1 MPDSDQDAIL
11 ATGVGVTSAIGQGKD
26 RFIEALLNGHSNFSV
41 MKRPGRQYLPEGQVE
56 AGTGATRFLGAE
68 IPSFAVPDIVPR
80 TVVRT
85 ASLSGQVALTTLHE
99 AWNDA
104 RLAEVDPARVGLVV
118 GGSNIQQ
125 RELTLAHE
133 TYRGRLQFLRPTYGL
148 SFMDSDVCGMCTEV
162 FGIRGLAYTLGG
174 ASASGQLAVIHAIQ
188 AVESGQ
194 VDVCIALG
202 ALMDLSYWECQGFR
216 ALGAMGSDVFAH
228 EPERAC
234 RPFDKRRDGFIFG
247 ECSGAVVV
255 EKARSAARRATE
267 PYARVAGWAVQM
279 DANRNPNPSFDGEVS
294 VLNKTLAKAGLA
306 PETIDYI
313 NPHGT
318 GSTLGDTTELKAIEH
333 CGLKHAHINAT
344 KSLVGHGLSAAGAV
358 EMVATL
364 LQMRARR
371 LHPMRNLD
379 EAMDDSFNW
388 ARQPVDHAIQR
399 AVKMSLG
406 FSGINTAVCV
416 ERL

>member
-1 MPDSDQDAIL
+1 MADAG
-11 ATGVGVTSAIGQGKD
+11 A
-26 RFIEALLNGHSNFSV
+26 R
-41 MKRPGRQYLPEGQVE
+41 
-56 AGTGATRFLGAE
+56 ATRFLGAE
-68 IPSFAVPDIVPR
+68 IPSLAVPDIVPR

-104 RLAEVDPARVGLVV
+104 RLHDLDPARVGLVV
-118 GGSNIQQ
+118 GGSNFQQ
-125 RELTLAHE
+125 RELALTHE
-133 TYRGRLQFLRPTYGL
+133 TYRGRLPFLRPTYGL

-188 AVESGQ
+188 AVDSGQ

-216 ALGAMGSDVFAH
+216 ALGAMGSDAFAD

-234 RPFDKRRDGFIFG
+234 RPFDQRRDGFIFG
-247 ECSGAVVV
+247 ECSGALVV
-255 EKARSAARRATE
+255 ERARTAAQRAVV
-267 PYARVAGWAVQM
+267 PYARVAGWAMKM
-279 DANRNPNPSFDGEVS
+279 DANRNPNPSFDGEVA
-294 VLNKTLAKAGLA
+294 VLQEALAHAGLEA
-306 PETIDYI
+306 RAIDYI

-318 GSTLGDTTELKAIEH
+318 GSSLGDTIELKAIEH
-333 CGLKHAHINAT
+333 CGLKHAYINAT
-344 KSLVGHGLSAAGAV
+344 KSLIGHGLSAAGAV
-358 EMVATL
+358 EMIATL

-371 LHPMRNLD
+371 LHATLNLEDPMD
-379 EAMDDSFNW
+379 ASFNW
-388 ARQPVDHAIQR
+388 VRQPVEHAIQR

-406 FSGINTAVCV
+406 FSGINTAICV
-416 ERL
+416 EKL